1 MKTKILTLAGLLIL
15 TSLGVLAQQ
24 EPQYVNQFFFLD
36 SSSGK
41 LMPLER
47 QNAAMKSKAKGLGY
61 GGASTFYQ
69 IKGPKSKVRF
79 KSGQN
84 LEFIVR
90 GYSPHVDPTIRR
102 RCTNLLALRSKR
114 RSDA

>member
-1 MKTKILTLAGLLIL
+1 MKTKILTLACFLI
-15 TSLGVLAQQ
+15 TASLAALAQQ
-24 EPQYVNQFFFLD
+24 EPEYVNQFFLLD
-36 SSSGK
+36 SASGK

-79 KSGQN
+79 KAGQN
-84 LEFIVR
+84 LEFVVR
-90 GYSPHVDPTIRR
+90 GYSPQIGRAHV
-102 RCTNLLALRSKR
+102 
-114 RSDA
+114 